1 MIRALIGSLCAAIV
15 VLAITAICLWG
26 WGQKNV
32 NKAIQADR
40 SLEVEKG
47 ISSDLRTNLE
57 TAQNSNSALTE
68 QLQHERELVQTYQAK
83 SKNLNSD
90 LLTKQDQ
97 VRILEREDK
106 TFSDW
111 GNTALPNSIVGM
123 LNQVST
129 KASHRNQN

>member
-68 QLQHERELVQTYQAK
+68 QLQHE
-83 SKNLNSD
+83 S
-90 LLTKQDQ
+90 
-97 VRILEREDK
+97 
-106 TFSDW
+106 
-111 GNTALPNSIVGM
+111 
-123 LNQVST
+123 
-129 KASHRNQN
+129 